1 MVSVLMTAYNRE
13 KYIGAAIESVL
24 ASTYTD
30 FELIVVD
37 DISKDRTVEV
47 VRELAA
53 NDPRIKL
60 YVNEKNIGDYP
71 NRNQCAYYAR
81 GKYLKYV
88 DCDDYIYPWA
98 LELLVEMMERHPGC
112 GWGLC
117 SLPQTERG
125 PFPFVLTPKEAYRYH
140 YMGPG
145 LFHKAPLSSIIK
157 AEVLRAAGG
166 FASERYT
173 GDTEMWHKLAQR
185 YDVLLMPEGMVWYRE
200 HDAQES
206 KRNQR
211 FLRNYEAIYVRYL
224 KSDQCPLDPADVR
237 TIIRKKKRYLAG
249 MILRWMIKMKFSTAR
264 IYWECLAEYYGRK
277 N

>member
-13 KYIGAAIESVL
+13 KYIAAAIESVL

-37 DISKDRTVEV
+37 DISKDKTVEV
-47 VRELAA
+47 VRKLA
-53 NDPRIKL
+53 DKDSRIRL
-60 YVNEKNIGDYP
+60 YVNEKNMGDYP
-71 NRNQCAYYAR
+71 NRNQCAHYAR

-88 DCDDYIYPWA
+88 DCDDYIYPWG
-98 LELLVEMMERHPGC
+98 LQVLVEMMERNPEC

-117 SLPQTERG
+117 SLPQNERG
-125 PFPFVLTPKEAYRYH
+125 PFPFALTPKEAYAYH

-157 AEVLRAAGG
+157 TDVLRAVGG
-166 FASERYT
+166 FATERYT
-173 GDTEMWHKLAQR
+173 GDIEMWHKLALR
-185 YDVLLMPEGMVWYRE
+185 YNVLLMPEGVVWYRE

-211 FLRNYEAIYVRYL
+211 FLKNYEAISKRYL
-224 KSDQCPLDPADVR
+224 TSDKCPLDPADVR
-237 TIIRKKKRYLAG
+237 RIIGIKKRYLTVQIIKLLIKLKFKTAG
-249 MILRWMIKMKFSTAR
+249 
-264 IYWECLAEYYGRK
+264 IYWEGLRVYYGR
-277 N
+277 